1 MSEKQ
6 ISARMQ
12 QKIDLTANWEKA
24 TNFIP
29 KKGEIIVYSDGGGVG
44 VPKMKVGDG
53 TTKVGSLKFIESDGG
68 LSAARNIKI
77 YGGAAATATS
87 ADFDGTKNI
96 TIPLGSV
103 YGSYLSWG
111 GQNIVED
118 VSPIDAAMS
127 YLHSANRAQFSKPA
141 GITIEYSNDSG
152 STWTDYGADDIT
164 KISLV
169 SGKDVRLLLGKVNSG
184 TAPITAQLRITINAN
199 ECGFYSNLKTVLI
212 NYTTDGSTGN
222 RVMVERANIGS
233 ETNFTSTI
241 GTYDISGW
249 SGWNSLPL
257 AIGAFGGNASQTS
270 QCGVL
275 RFTFSFTNTASNA
288 RPSVLG
294 MMFLGITYWNTPSNM
309 ARTGH
314 IYDWD
319 TNQNAIF
326 PAGITAT
333 SFNGSAS
340 KVANSLTLNG
350 KSFDG
355 SSAVSLSSQQ
365 LGVPSAFIAKSVSVL
380 DCNSEKIGRVLS
392 PSAANSLVNGP
403 AEIGSTGAGVLWN
416 IPLSAPTS
424 SINEA
429 GTQQKLYQ
437 IFVYDSGKVYLR
449 KNSSND
455 TATWTYGTWEK
466 LLTDVNIT
474 ADNIT
479 TALGYA
485 PVKDVQVA
493 GVSVLTDG
501 VANVPMANKG
511 VLGVSSVDNYSIGT
525 TNTGSL
531 FLYNSRKGDIDT
543 RSANIALTP
552 YNLDYAVTAAMTD
565 GKGPAWTAAQQAA
578 ARERMGIPGDYELIE
593 EITISEA
600 VTSFIRES
608 TPDGTPY
615 SLAGFFCVITSPG
628 VDKAITLSQNIWAG
642 ETSFYNYGVRA
653 VDADVNSKSVLF
665 ARVNN
670 KILHGEQYPV
680 GIKYEFA
687 NVTRFAKKFVPDGSP
702 ITKIA
707 FSGDIPANTKITIY
721 GVRA

>member
-1 MSEKQ
+1 MGEHSL
-6 ISARMQ
+6 SARMQ
-12 QKIDLTANWEKA
+12 QKIDTAANWAKA
-24 TNFIP
+24 TNFVP
-29 KKGEIIVYSDGGGVG
+29 KKGEIIIYSDGGGVG

-53 TTKVGSLKFIESDGG
+53 TTKVGSLKFIESDGKLPAG
-68 LSAARNIKI
+68 RKISLGTAVSA
-77 YGGAAATATS
+77 TPTE
-87 ADFDGTKNI
+87 FDGSKDI
-96 TIPLGSV
+96 TIPVESV
-103 YGSYLSWG
+103 SASYLSWG
-111 GQNIVED
+111 GKNIVGA
-118 VSPIDAAMS
+118 VTPLDAAMS
-127 YLHSANRAQFSKPA
+127 YLHNPNRLQFADPA
-141 GITIEYSNDSG
+141 GITVEYSTDNG
-152 STWTDYGADDIT
+152 STWTDYETSDSN
-164 KISLV
+164 KINFV
-169 SGKDVRLLLGKVNSG
+169 SGKQASLILGAKGNVS
-184 TAPITAQLRITINAN
+184 TDKQLRITIDALK
-199 ECGFYSNLKTVLI
+199 CKCYFYLRQILI
-212 NYTTDGSTGN
+212 NYNSNGVQNSQVKIEKASYNAITAFIN
-222 RVMVERANIGS
+222 V
-233 ETNFTSTI
+233 
-241 GTYDISGW
+241 GTYSIGGW
-249 SGWNSLPL
+249 SAWNSIPCQ
-257 AIGAFGGNASQTS
+257 IVFGGKSDTQVA
-270 QCGVL
+270 VL
-275 RFTFSFTNTASNA
+275 RFTFSFQDIDRAVSL
-288 RPSVLG
+288 PFVLNI
-294 MMFLGITYWNTPSNM
+294 MMFGDNAWSFPSNM

-392 PSAANSLVNGP
+392 QSAANSLVNGP

-578 ARERMGIPGDYELIE
+578 ARERMGIDKPFELIE
-593 EITISEA
+593 EITLTEKVTQISRNAEPNGA
-600 VTSFIRES
+600 AYHFRKMYISII
-608 TPDGTPY
+608 TPRAEEDGAIY
-615 SLAGFFCVITSPG
+615 SMFNDTLIGLAMNSITSKLSEG
-628 VDKAITLSQNIWAG
+628 GIAQIYVHVDNGFLDG
-642 ETSFYNYGVRA
+642 YGVGAGNQSTSSNLMRYVTQRNTPSGIA
-653 VDADVNSKSVLF
+653 AIDSV
-665 ARVNN
+665 
-670 KILHGEQYPV
+670 KIQATV
-680 GIKYEFA
+680 
-687 NVTRFAKKFVPDGSP
+687 
-702 ITKIA
+702 
-707 FSGDIPANTKITIY
+707 DIPINTNIKIY